1 MSTDVQAHP
10 PPSASAAGRGN
21 SVEHAAGLDRNACPV
36 CGGSPTRR
44 QDVVRAGEVGIC
56 AKCGTWFRT
65 PRPTFEDLLK
75 IYDRDYYDAWGLEE
89 SESIAAK
96 TKRAT
101 FAPIISR
108 LNAAITASPGRARN
122 LLDVGAA
129 TGLLLEVAGESGWT
143 PWAVEL
149 NPFAAGE
156 LRKRFG
162 QSNVFEG
169 ELTACDFAASSFDAV
184 TMTDLIEHV
193 LDIGATLR
201 AAARLLRPG
210 GVLCMTTP
218 QIDSFSR
225 RLMGRNWLHFKL
237 EHIQYF
243 SSRSMANAVRQA
255 GFAEV
260 QITANTKRLTL
271 DYLNFQLRTY
281 PHWALSPLVRA
292 AHTLSPRGLRARPM
306 EYKCGE
312 MLVIARKAG
321 SDAHGV

>member
-1 MSTDVQAHP
+1 MSADVQTLRP
-10 PPSASAAGRGN
+10 PDATAAGSGG
-21 SVEHAAGLDRNACPV
+21 SVGKSRPTDRNACPV
-36 CGGSPTRR
+36 CGDLPASR

-56 AKCGTWFRT
+56 GKCGTWFRT
-65 PRPTFEDLLK
+65 PRPTFEDLVK
-75 IYDRDYYDAWGLEE
+75 IYDREYYHAWGLEE
-89 SESIAAK
+89 SESIAAR

-101 FAPIISR
+101 FSPIISR
-108 LNAAITASPGRARN
+108 LNAAIPAVASQPRN

-129 TGLLLEVAGESGWT
+129 TGLLLEVAVESGWT

-149 NPFAAGE
+149 NPFAADE

-169 ELTACDFAASSFDAV
+169 ELTTCDFAPSSFDAV

-218 QIDSFSR
+218 RIDSFSR
-225 RLMGRNWLHFKL
+225 RMMGRNWLHFKI

-243 SSRSMANAVRQA
+243 SGRSMADAVKEA
-255 GFAEV
+255 GFAEA

-271 DYLNFQLRTY
+271 DYLNFQLRAY

-312 MLVIARKAG
+312 MLVIARKA
-321 SDAHGV
+321 S

>member
-1 MSTDVQAHP
+1 MSTDVQTLRP
-10 PPSASAAGRGN
+10 PGAAASNCGESTGTCRSG
-21 SVEHAAGLDRNACPV
+21 DRNACPV
-36 CGGSPTRR
+36 CGDSAASRV
-44 QDVVRAGEVGIC
+44 DVVRAGEVGIC
-56 AKCGTWFRT
+56 GKCGTWFRT
-65 PRPTFEDLLK
+65 PRPTFEDLVK

-108 LNAAITASPGRARN
+108 LNAAIPAAAGRPRS

-129 TGLLLEVAGESGWT
+129 TGLLLEVAAESGWT

-149 NPFAAGE
+149 NPFAASE

-169 ELTACDFAASSFDAV
+169 ELPACDFAASSFDAV

-201 AAARLLRPG
+201 AAALLLRPG

-243 SSRSMANAVRQA
+243 SSRSMAEAVKQA

-292 AHTLSPRGLRARPM
+292 AHALSPRGLRARPM

-312 MLVIARKAG
+312 MLVIARKI
-321 SDAHGV
+321 S